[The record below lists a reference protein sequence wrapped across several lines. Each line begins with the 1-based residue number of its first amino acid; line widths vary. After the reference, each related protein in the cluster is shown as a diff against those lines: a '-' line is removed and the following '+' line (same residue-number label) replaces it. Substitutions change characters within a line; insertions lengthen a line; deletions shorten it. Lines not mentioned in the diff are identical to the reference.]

1 MANFLQFLHALIFDV
16 LGRFGPV
23 LAVPG
28 PSRAQIRVP
37 RVRAAQNGPARPSF
51 ELILASKWP
60 LFDFK
65 NAIFCRCPKPLLILT
80 ESTNPDRVGTPSFR
94 WPRQFQFSIVG
105 QG

>member
-23 LAVPG
+23 LAVPV
-28 PSRAQIRVP
+28 PPRAQIRVP
-37 RVRAAQNGPARPSF
+37 RVRAAQNGPVRPSF

-65 NAIFCRCPKPLLILT
+65 NAMLLSMSQT
-80 ESTNPDRVGTPSFR
+80 TVDFDRIDE
-94 WPRQFQFSIVG
+94 PRPRA
-105 QG
+105 